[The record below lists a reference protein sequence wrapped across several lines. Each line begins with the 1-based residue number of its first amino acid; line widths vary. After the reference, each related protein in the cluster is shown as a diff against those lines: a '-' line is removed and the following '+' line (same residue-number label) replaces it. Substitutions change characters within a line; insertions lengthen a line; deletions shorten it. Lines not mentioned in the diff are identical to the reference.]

1 VGLFLVICLL
11 LIVGGVVLITGLKY
25 EPRVQYY
32 IPFRESVLGL
42 STGGLVEYMGVPVG
56 SIADIVVRPDKET
69 GLPVA
74 YVTIEII
81 ENKVTLYNGTRAQI
95 VLYSLATGTMAISL
109 KDGDPSK
116 GVKPPGSEIEPI
128 KSLVETVSSEIEDIL
143 DKAKSL
149 IAVFE
154 KGLAGIEEGDLTALI
169 QRAQGLL
176 KNGEE
181 FVGQLNTTVSDLKG
195 DAEESLGNFKELTK
209 DVRDLVAETNK
220 TVVTVRE
227 KVAKLNVDSTG
238 EKVDELMEGVRAL
251 VERLSTTAEVVENLA
266 KSAQYTTGNVEHE
279 LSSTLGTLSETLNTV
294 RDLVEYLQR
303 DPSALVRGRGR
314 PVEE

>member
-1 VGLFLVICLL
+1 MGLFLMICLL

-25 EPRVQYY
+25 EPRIQYY
-32 IPFRESVLGL
+32 IPFQESVLGL
-42 STGGLVEYMGVPVG
+42 GTGGMVEYMGVPVG
-56 SIADIVVRPDKET
+56 NIADIVVRPDKES

-81 ENKVTLYNGTRAQI
+81 EDKVQLYNDTRAQI

-109 KDGDPSK
+109 KDGDPAK
-116 GVKPPGSEIEPI
+116 GVLPPGAEIRPI

-149 IAVFE
+149 IAVLND
-154 KGLAGIEEGDLTALI
+154 GLTGMEDGDLTALI
-169 QRAQGLL
+169 ERAHGML

-181 FVGQLNTTVSDLKG
+181 FIGQLNTSVADIKG
-195 DAEESLGNFKELTK
+195 DAQESIGNFKALTE

-227 KVAKLNVDSTG
+227 KVAGLDVSATG
-238 EKVDELMEGVRAL
+238 AKVDELMDGVKVL
-251 VERLSTTAEVVENLA
+251 VERLGKTAEVVENLA

-279 LSSTLGTLSETLNTV
+279 LSSTLSTLGETLNTV
-294 RDLVEYLQR
+294 RDLVDYLQR